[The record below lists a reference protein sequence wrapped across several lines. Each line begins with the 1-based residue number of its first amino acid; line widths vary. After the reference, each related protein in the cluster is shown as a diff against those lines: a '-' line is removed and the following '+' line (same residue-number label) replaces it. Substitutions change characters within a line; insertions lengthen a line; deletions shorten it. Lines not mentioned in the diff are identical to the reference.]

1 MSVRSRSF
9 IRRGFLG
16 VAYGP
21 GRPAGV
27 RLSCAIWRGFNGHS
41 PVYPSGLAPIQ
52 GAAQRSSSFTK
63 GRGLRPGLPAAP
75 FRAPWQARKRGISGV
90 AGGFP
95 RPLLDIITTSLVP
108 CWSSN

>member
-1 MSVRSRSF
+1 MRVRTRTF
-9 IRRGFLG
+9 KWLALLG
-16 VAYGP
+16 VARGP
-21 GRPAGV
+21 GHPASV
-27 RLSCAIWRGFNGHS
+27 RLSCAIWRGFNGHT

-75 FRAPWQARKRGISGV
+75 LRAPWQALKRGISGV

-95 RPLLDIITTSLVP
+95 RPLLDIITTSFFP
-108 CWSSN
+108 SWS